1 MFGISGSA
9 VGLGENDNDSTDTD
23 ELLTYKKPPLPL
35 ERLVPPSAHHS
46 SGNGTNQK
54 IKLKR
59 KHKSGEEDNSSD
71 KEDYLI
77 SCRPSSTQQGEDS
90 TKQAASLSEFHIDD
104 DEKGLESADSDYNA
118 MVSNVTHLEISLAD
132 LQRLAEESQ
141 PTSETTATTKTGS
154 SSKKEVRLTLRQ
166 YAPKKAT
173 TPEEILASL
182 LEEDSSEDE
191 QNKKNK
197 KRKINM
203 SMPLPTFQGTR
214 ALREEESER
223 GEGGRPGG
231 NKKPKLDSESP
242 QLNIQ
247 KNTETEKIADSIEE
261 MEEEDGLP
269 SSSSFSSEED
279 EDEQFLDSSKDAK
292 KATSTPT
299 QHNMSSSSKEEA
311 EEAKQDCYRMSLRPK
326 EEEERQRRANMRR
339 LTAIQQRQKKAEEH
353 KMLIQGALAKPVC
366 VCFSFF
372 YSGKK

>member
-1 MFGISGSA
+1 
-9 VGLGENDNDSTDTD
+9 
-23 ELLTYKKPPLPL
+23 
-35 ERLVPPSAHHS
+35 
-46 SGNGTNQK
+46 
-54 IKLKR
+54 
-59 KHKSGEEDNSSD
+59 
-71 KEDYLI
+71 
-77 SCRPSSTQQGEDS
+77 
-90 TKQAASLSEFHIDD
+90 
-104 DEKGLESADSDYNA
+104 

-141 PTSETTATTKTGS
+141 PTSETTAPTKIGS
-154 SSKKEVRLTLRQ
+154 SSKKEARLTLGQ
-166 YAPKKAT
+166 DAPKKGT

-223 GEGGRPGG
+223 GEEGRPGG
-231 NKKPKLDSESP
+231 IKKQKLDSESP

-247 KNTETEKIADSIEE
+247 KNTETEKIADRSEE
-261 MEEEDGLP
+261 KEDEEEEDGLP

-279 EDEQFLDSSKDAK
+279 EDEQVLDSSKDAK

-299 QHNMSSSSKEEA
+299 QHSMSSASEEEA
-311 EEAKQDCYRMSLRPK
+311 EEAKQDCYRLPLRPK

-339 LTAIQQRQKKAEEH
+339 LAAIQQRQKKAEEH

-366 VCFSFF
+366 VCVCACFSFF